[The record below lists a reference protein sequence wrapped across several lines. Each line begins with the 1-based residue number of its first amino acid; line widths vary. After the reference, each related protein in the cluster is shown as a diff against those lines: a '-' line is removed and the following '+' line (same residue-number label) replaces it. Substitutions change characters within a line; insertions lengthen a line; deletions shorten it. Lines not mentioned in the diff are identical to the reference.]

1 MPSSF
6 EHQPRPSWPGPLSV
20 GCAVLAIASSSYP
33 QQVRDVTITGMDY
46 AFGVPATIR
55 PGLTAF
61 TFENQGTVWH
71 EMYLIRLK
79 PGVSLDSMQRVPAG
93 PQRRA
98 LFEGGGILLAGPGER
113 TMDRLLVDLKPG
125 QTYTLICNFRNEP
138 DKPPHL
144 ALGMFTHFQAK

>member
-1 MPSSF
+1 MPGSLQ
-6 EHQPRPSWPGPLSV
+6 HRPRALWAESLSV
-20 GCAVLAIASSSYP
+20 ACAVLALASFGHP
-33 QQVRDVTITGMDY
+33 QQVREVAITGLDY
-46 AFGVPATIR
+46 AFSVPATIT
-55 PGLTAF
+55 PGLTAL
-61 TFENQGTVWH
+61 TFENHGTVWH

-98 LFEGGGILLAGPGER
+98 LIEGGGILLAAPGER
-113 TMDRLLVDLKPG
+113 SFDRLLVDLKPG

-144 ALGMFTHFQAK
+144 ELGMFTHFQTK

>member
-1 MPSSF
+1 MPSSLP
-6 EHQPRPSWPGPLSV
+6 HRLRPSWAESLSV
-20 GCAVLAIASSSYP
+20 GCTVLAIASFGHR
-33 QQVRDVTITGMDY
+33 QQVRDVTVTGMDY

-79 PGVSLDSMQRVPAG
+79 PGVTLDSMQRVPAG

-98 LFEGGGILLAGPGER
+98 LIEGGGILLAGPGEHSI
-113 TMDRLLVDLKPG
+113 DRLLVDLKPG
-125 QTYTLICNFRNEP
+125 QTYTLICNFRNEL

-144 ALGMFTHFQAK
+144 ELGMFTHFQAK

>member
-1 MPSSF
+1 MPSSM
-6 EHQPRPSWPGPLSV
+6 QRRPQASWAESLSV
-20 GCAVLAIASSSYP
+20 GCAVLVIASLGHT

-79 PGVSLDSMQRVPAG
+79 PGVSLDSLRRVPAG
-93 PQRRA
+93 PQRRP
-98 LFEGGGILLAGPGER
+98 LIEGGGILLAGPGQR
-113 TMDRLLVDLKPG
+113 STDRLLVDLKPG
-125 QTYTLICNFRNEP
+125 QTYTLICNFRDEP

-144 ALGMFTHFQAK
+144 EMGMFAHFQAR